1 MLIVHQCRCHTH
13 IFISTCIL
21 ILAQHEGLS
30 FHIKTHITYYS
41 NKEEYVLGG
50 RRGLPRV
57 GFIASGSRYVAFT
70 ILLEISFL
78 ALTQQRMEDLLY
90 ILIMIRG
97 GNLLFPITHHDLM
110 YL

>member
-1 MLIVHQCRCHTH
+1 MHQYRCHTH

-21 ILAQHEGLS
+21 ILAQHEDLS

-41 NKEEYVLGG
+41 NKEEYDLGG

-70 ILLEISFL
+70 ILLEIFFFV
-78 ALTQQRMEDLLY
+78 LTQQRMKDLLY
-90 ILIMIRG
+90 NLIMMREG
-97 GNLLFPITHHDLM
+97 TFYFP
-110 YL
+110 